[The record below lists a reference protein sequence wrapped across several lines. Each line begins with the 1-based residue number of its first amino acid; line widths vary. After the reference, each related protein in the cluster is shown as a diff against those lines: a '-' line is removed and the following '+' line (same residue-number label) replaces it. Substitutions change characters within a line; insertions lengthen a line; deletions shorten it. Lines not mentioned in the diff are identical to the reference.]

1 MNTLKTSRLFGGL
14 LTAELHQLERTLQLR
29 RFPAGAMIFGEGDP
43 GDGVY
48 IIGKGTVQIVCQVG
62 DGQRRVLSRLED
74 GDFFGEMAVLDD
86 QARSATAM
94 AETDVEVHFIPRDDL
109 LGALSRS
116 PELAVRL
123 VKEFSLRMR
132 DFNLQ
137 YTKEVLQAERLTLV
151 GRFARTIV
159 HDFKNPLNIIGI
171 SADMAAIEKATPEAR
186 QTARDRIR
194 RQVDRMSNMIS
205 ELLEFTRGG
214 SSSVVMGRVDYAA
227 FVHNWVEEVT
237 PELAA
242 KGVNLSVREGVPDVR
257 LLFDPVRMGHVFHNL
272 VNNACDAMPD
282 GGEVTIRIYEEPD
295 LVITEITDSGPG
307 IAPEIAPRLFE
318 AFATYGKSRGTGLG
332 LSICRRIIE
341 DHGGRISAGNA
352 PEGGALFSFRLPRHA
367 EAGPDGRGAN

>member
-1 MNTLKTSRLFGGL
+1 MNVLKTSRLFGGL
-14 LTAELHQLERTLQLR
+14 VTAELHQLERTLQLR
-29 RFPAGAMIFGEGDP
+29 RYRAGDTIFCEGAP

-48 IIGKGTVQIVCQVG
+48 IIERGTVQIVCQVAEDQKG
-62 DGQRRVLSRLED
+62 ILSRLEA

-86 QARSATAM
+86 QARSAAAV
-94 AETDVEVHFIPRDDL
+94 AETDVEVHFVPREDL
-109 LGALSRS
+109 LAALSGI

-132 DFNLQ
+132 DFNAQ
-137 YTKEVLQAERLTLV
+137 YTKGVLQAERLTLV

-171 SADMAAIEKATPEAR
+171 SADMAAMENASPEAR

-214 SSSVVMGRVDYAA
+214 SAAVVMGRLDYGL
-227 FVHNWVEEVT
+227 FLRHWVTEVA
-237 PELAA
+237 PEISARRISIRLESDLP
-242 KGVNLSVREGVPDVR
+242 GVRV
-257 LLFDPVRMGHVFHNL
+257 LLDPVRMGHVLHNL
-272 VNNACDAMPD
+272 INNACDAMPE
-282 GGEVTIRIYEEPD
+282 GGLITVRLIERENEV
-295 LVITEITDSGPG
+295 LTEIEDSGPG

-332 LSICRRIIE
+332 LSICRRILE
-341 DHGGRISAGNA
+341 DHGGGISAGRGRG
-352 PEGGALFSFRLPRHA
+352 GGALFTLSLPKRMEG
-367 EAGPDGRGAN
+367 EAAG

>member
-14 LTAELHQLERTLQLR
+14 LTAELHQLERTLQWR
-29 RFPAGAMIFGEGDP
+29 RFAAGEKIFGEGDP
-43 GDGVY
+43 GDGLY
-48 IIGKGTVQIVCQVG
+48 IIAKGTVQIVCQVG
-62 DGQRRVLSRLED
+62 DGQRRVLSRLD
-74 GDFFGEMAVLDD
+74 DDDFFGEMAVLDD
-86 QARSATAM
+86 QARSASAI

-171 SADMAAIEKATPEAR
+171 SADMAAIEEATPESR
-186 QTARDRIR
+186 RTARDRIR

-214 SSSVVMGRVDYAA
+214 STSVVMGRLDYAI
-227 FVHNWVEEVT
+227 FVRNWVEEVN

-242 KGVNLSVREGVPDVR
+242 KGVSMRIHNGIPDVQ
-257 LLFDPVRMGHVFHNL
+257 LLFDPVRLGHVFHNL

-282 GGEVTIRIYEEPD
+282 GGEITIRIYEESD
-295 LVITEITDSGPG
+295 LVITDITDSGPG

-341 DHGGRISAGNA
+341 DYGGRIRAGNA
-352 PEGGALFSFRLPRHA
+352 PQGGAVFSFQLPRDA
-367 EAGPDGRGAN
+367 EAQPESPAI

>member
-1 MNTLKTSRLFGGL
+1 MDSLKTSRLFGGL
-14 LTAELHQLERTLQLR
+14 LTAELQQLERTLQLR
-29 RFPAGAMIFGEGDP
+29 RFRAGAEIFHEGDP

-48 IIGKGTVQIVCQVG
+48 IVGQGTVQIFCRVG
-62 DGQRRVLSRLED
+62 EEERELSRLES

-86 QARSATAM
+86 QARSATAV
-94 AETDVEVHFIPRDDL
+94 AETDVEVHFIPREDL

-137 YTKEVLQAERLTLV
+137 YTKEVLQAERLALV

-159 HDFKNPLNIIGI
+159 HDFKNPLNIVGI
-171 SADMAAIEKATPEAR
+171 SADMAALENATLSSR

-214 SSSVVMGRVDYAA
+214 SATVVLGRLDYPA
-227 FVHNWVEEVT
+227 FVQRWVDEVAQ
-237 PELAA
+237 ELAA
-242 KGVNLSVREGVPDVR
+242 KGVSISLQNGVPDVR
-257 LLFDPVRMGHVFHNL
+257 LLLDPVRMGHVFHNL
-272 VNNACDAMPD
+272 VNNACDAMPN
-282 GGEVTIRIYEEPD
+282 GGRITIRIHEE
-295 LVITEITDSGPG
+295 LEHVLTEIEDSGPG

-318 AFATYGKSRGTGLG
+318 AFATHGKSRGTGLG
-332 LSICRRIIE
+332 LSICSRIIE
-341 DHGGRISAGNA
+341 DHGGSISAGKA
-352 PEGGALFSFRLPRHA
+352 PQGGALFSFRLPRHA
-367 EAGPDGRGAN
+367 EAMPG